1 MESNAHPTRRTSRA
15 AFAAAVVTFVVG
27 TFASFGGVGYAAS
40 SGIHAVRH
48 LSHNATVLTAARDQY
63 SKPKTH
69 VAAAVTAVPKAKPPA
84 AVVTTKGTLPF
95 TGFSLASTAG
105 LGLLF
110 IALGVMLRRR
120 EARAGSKD

>member
-1 MESNAHPTRRTSRA
+1 MGTLATWVRA

-63 SKPKTH
+63 SKPKTMPH
-69 VAAAVTAVPKAKPPA
+69 VAAAATAIPKAKPPA

-95 TGFSLASTAG
+95 TGFSLATTAA